1 MNGDS
6 TPKGEI
12 KTFDVNGSGSK
23 FVKKEYF
30 SEVLNSPRD
39 RLKNYSNLFDII
51 NSSLSDIKDILSE
64 EREKTEEMK
73 KGKSEPFFDTLLT
86 FEEEIT
92 TNENAK
98 NKRAHKTI
106 KSCDYDELEKIKKE
120 LGITEGRKVPSRNKF
135 KKMIMEKL
143 YMTTIDENEEK
154 NNESYEDYEDWS
166 DCSSI
171 QENVVILQPK
181 GGELFSKVNVFSKKF
196 EKLEKYRSRRKEENL
211 KRNVTNKTNEKTTVE
226 NEFLVKTITKKS
238 NNNNIILDKNQG
250 YIVKKK

>member
-1 MNGDS
+1 
-6 TPKGEI
+6 
-12 KTFDVNGSGSK
+12 
-23 FVKKEYF
+23 
-30 SEVLNSPRD
+30 
-39 RLKNYSNLFDII
+39 
-51 NSSLSDIKDILSE
+51 
-64 EREKTEEMK
+64 
-73 KGKSEPFFDTLLT
+73 
-86 FEEEIT
+86 
-92 TNENAK
+92 
-98 NKRAHKTI
+98 
-106 KSCDYDELEKIKKE
+106 
-120 LGITEGRKVPSRNKF
+120 
-135 KKMIMEKL
+135 
-143 YMTTIDENEEK
+143 MTTIDENEEK

-250 YIVKKK
+250 YIVKKKMRRRYVA